1 MADLS
6 LHPDSEH
13 IPPTLD
19 PHTQPDIEFQDPE
32 VVYRNEQFVMT
43 QMGVSFA
50 MILGMTFGMAGL
62 TIAFMSDQVK
72 GLEAVGWGMAIFTFS
87 SMIHLLVSRIW
98 CGRTDSQAIARNG
111 YLFVLSLLAASFY
124 LYALFSDTVYVFT
137 GFIAANLYFPL
148 FGRFILSIEPP
159 TPPLRQGGFNIT
171 PFSRVALSAIV
182 LVGII
187 IGMGVGMSSSGSQ
200 STGRGL
206 FARKIVVRKI
216 DHSRKSIH
224 MIVFRFIKPYRILQ
238 ALAAKERSGVRV
250 EVLAKSGTFKN
261 DPSSLD
267 TLRAAGI
274 PVRILPSDTPKWL
287 RPYSIIDSRILL
299 QGSKGWAD
307 TPIPFQKQLSVQSS
321 MLLFERI
328 RRMDYNFRVF
338 WEHSRPLDLSPS
350 RIGQPSVP

>member
-1 MADLS
+1 MADSS
-6 LHPDSEH
+6 LHPDPEQIS
-13 IPPTLD
+13 PPPD
-19 PHTQPDIEFQDPE
+19 PHTETEFQDPE

-50 MILGMTFGMAGL
+50 MILGMTFGMSGL

-72 GLEAVGWGMAIFTFS
+72 GLEVVGWGIIIFTLS
-87 SMIHLLVSRIW
+87 SLLHLLVSRIW
-98 CGRTDSQAIARNG
+98 SGRIETQSITRNS
-111 YLFVLSLLAASFY
+111 YLLVLSFLSATLY
-124 LYALFSDTVYVFT
+124 LYALFSDTVFVFL
-137 GFIAANLYFPL
+137 GFIAANVFFPV

-171 PFSRVALSAIV
+171 PFSRVALAAIV
-182 LVGII
+182 LLGII
-187 IGMGVGMSSSGSQ
+187 IGMGVGMASSGSQ

-216 DHSRKSIH
+216 EHARKSVH
-224 MIVFRFIKPYRILQ
+224 MIVFRFIKPYRILE
-238 ALAAKERSGVRV
+238 AISEKEHSGVKV
-250 EVLAKSGTFKN
+250 EVLAKPGTFKD
-261 DPSSLD
+261 DPAALA
-267 TLRAAGI
+267 TLRSAGI
-274 PVRILPSDTPKWL
+274 PVRILPPDTPKWL

-328 RRMDYNFRVF
+328 RRMNDNFRVL
-338 WEHSRPLDLSPS
+338 WEHSHPPVQVHAAADRPSP
-350 RIGQPSVP
+350 P